1 MPRKKK
7 NNNKKTHT
15 LTHLKQARIAVI
27 SREPSILADMTW
39 LCLT

>member
-7 NNNKKTHT
+7 KQQKKHT

-27 SREPSILADMTW
+27 SCEPSISADMT
-39 LCLT
+39 